1 MKSIPMISG
10 HEIDALSSDRKR
22 FTWKPGVR
30 KDAKTTVAR
39 RSRAQACRALRQGS
53 Q

>member
-10 HEIDALSSDRKR
+10 HEVDALTSDRKR
-22 FTWKPGVR
+22 FSWKPGVR
-30 KDAKTTVAR
+30 KGAKTTVAR
-39 RSRAQACRALRQGS
+39 RSRAQARQALRQGS